1 MHFFFLSL
9 SLATEPIVAPPA
21 ADDATS
27 QHTAT
32 QGFTYDPASGYYY
45 DANTGLYYDSN
56 TGVNEIDFFFF
67 FIQCLLRFS
76 KAETRDLFFI
86 WCLLRFSKDVTYTGF
101 FKFKFSRLQVVLK
114 FCLFTSKIAKTL
126 LWRRFT
132 RLSNSSLRV

>member
-1 MHFFFLSL
+1 MVSFLPKNCLPKFSSFFFFFSLFLRYIPDYNIVYHLFSYFYNEPQSIKDGHIKPSKVHNMRIDRLAKMIHVQQFLIFNNCIFFFSL

-56 TGVNEIDFFFF
+56 TGVNEID
-67 FIQCLLRFS
+67 
-76 KAETRDLFFI
+76 
-86 WCLLRFSKDVTYTGF
+86 
-101 FKFKFSRLQVVLK
+101 
-114 FCLFTSKIAKTL
+114 
-126 LWRRFT
+126 
-132 RLSNSSLRV
+132 